1 MSDTITVNTTKLL
14 AMLAGL
20 VFVAGAAG
28 AGVGAAVGINVA
40 APAAP
45 AVASTTG
52 ADREALQR
60 DREAF
65 RKEVRETLSAMKEA
79 GRGGPTVEEISQGI
93 LLAFDTM
100 DARSREKNKK
110 DAEAGE
116 AYLKS
121 LNRGSSK

>member
-1 MSDTITVNTTKLL
+1 MSDTITVNTNKLF

-45 AVASTTG
+45 AVASTTA
-52 ADREALQR
+52 ADREALKKDR
-60 DREAF
+60 DDF

-93 LLAFDTM
+93 LRAFAAM
-100 DARSREKNKK
+100 DGRSREKNKK